1 MLLTAKCAC
10 ATCNVTLPIHCMI
23 KVEKNNRGGAAAYL
37 CSYHATRQEGYS
49 YEHDRFSG
57 KEKAHGFTFGTE
69 NESMKD
75 SDRAR
80 MELQS
85 RDYVATSDCTVE
97 VEYKSPIFYG
107 LNALSKNC
115 VTIEALNASGDFDT
129 IHPNCGMH
137 LNIGHV
143 DYINA
148 RTVDYIRRFCH
159 SLFIPLSNYMTAH
172 PDEVEQLFGRSLNRW
187 AEPYTE
193 WSDADDHTNFI
204 NLQHNNRIEFRVC
217 KFINAKQY
225 INATKCA
232 TEMMTAI
239 INNFIKHFDDQ
250 PKDSRRYSNK
260 TEYRKHKAEMTAA
273 KLIKIFKK
281 YAEA

>member
-1 MLLTAKCAC
+1 MLTTAKCAC
-10 ATCNVTLPIHCMI
+10 ATCEKVLPIREMI
-23 KVEKNNRGGAAAYL
+23 RVEKNNRGGANAYL
-37 CSYHATRQEGYS
+37 CNYHARMQEDYF

-57 KEKAHGFTFGTE
+57 KAKSHGFTYGIE
-69 NESMKD
+69 LESMAD
-75 SDRAR
+75 SERAR

-85 RDYVATSDCTVE
+85 RDFVATSDCTVRI
-97 VEYKSPIFYG
+97 EYKSPIFHG
-107 LNALSKNC
+107 LNALSKDC
-115 VTIEALNASGDFDT
+115 TTIQILNANRELDT
-129 IHPNCGMH
+129 IHANCGTH

-148 RTVDYIRRFCH
+148 QTVDYIRRFCH

-172 PDEVEQLFGRSLNRW
+172 PAEVERLFGRSLNRW

-193 WSDADDHTNFI
+193 WSSADDHTNFI

-217 KFINAKQY
+217 KFLNAKQY

-239 INNFIKHFDDQ
+239 INNFIKHFNDQ
-250 PKDSRRYSNK
+250 PKDNRRYSNK

-273 KLIKIFKK
+273 KLVKIFKK